1 LQFCDS
7 AWPASHFPGKT
18 KPFCDVVSQAGF
30 NLVARHAPGLLF
42 ECTME
47 NRAKMHL
54 AWPFKA
60 HVGNGREEAED
71 RSPTGDPWPDF
82 LCVGAQK
89 AGTSWLYR
97 QCEPHGDFWMPPLK
111 ELHYFNKLTK
121 AKRVNPPRCRDKRD
135 VRFLES
141 VTRLSA
147 RPYIDMENYARLFA
161 YKGSRISGDITPTYS
176 MLNDEVIERVVSYF
190 PCLKIIFLAR
200 DPVERVWSQ
209 LSMGVRLGRISPF
222 DATDAD
228 AVIQSVLLPHVLSL
242 SYPSKIVARWR
253 RHVQPDLFRLYFFD
267 DLERNPTELRR
278 SIFHFLGANPDKPS
292 GQTTADD
299 NRDAGREKPRLTDK
313 VRSRLA
319 QFFKDELQACAAK
332 LGGPAREWPARYG
345 FSLLWFFI
353 GLLDDDL
360 LFWCDW
366 FV

>member
-1 LQFCDS
+1 MVRRQLISFLS
-7 AWPASHFPGKT
+7 
-18 KPFCDVVSQAGF
+18 
-30 NLVARHAPGLLF
+30 LLF
-42 ECTME
+42 GRRRE
-47 NRAKMHL
+47 NKAKMNL
-54 AWPFKA
+54 AWPFKSRA
-60 HVGNGREEAED
+60 GNGRDEEED

-121 AKRVNPPRCRDKRD
+121 AVRANSPRCRDERD
-135 VRFLES
+135 ASFLES
-141 VTRLSA
+141 VSRLSA

-161 YKGSRISGDITPTYS
+161 YKGSRLSGDITPTYS
-176 MLNDEVIERVVSYF
+176 MLNDEMIEHVVSFF
-190 PCLKIIFLAR
+190 PRLKVIFLAR

-242 SYPSKIVARWR
+242 SYPSKIVARWK
-253 RHVQPDLFRLYFFD
+253 RHVRSDLFRLYFFD
-267 DLERNPTELRR
+267 DLERDPAELRR
-278 SIFHFLGANPDKPS
+278 SIFQFLGADPDKPS
-292 GQTTADD
+292 GRIKAED
-299 NRDAGREKPRLTDK
+299 NRDAGREKLRLTEK

-319 QFFKDELQACAAK
+319 QFFKDEVQACAAQ

-353 GLLDDDL
+353 GLIGDDL
-360 LFWCDW
+360 LLSCDW
-366 FV
+366 LV